1 MQNLTAKQLQR
12 IEKKKKKMAALLEIT
27 KLNDKDREAKIL
39 ALKKASAEADHS
51 DTDSSEISTEES
63 SKRKR
68 PCNEDLKETYS
79 EISIKT
85 ENADDTYT
93 STEESDSLANKKP
106 RLSGDEYL
114 KLKQELRERKKKLK
128 TIPRFHLKAAGKSAS
143 LSINVKSEDRIP
155 IFLSDV
161 QHLLLYSL
169 HGHHSPYMP
178 TRWCQLE
185 KYNRVTHTVALVVEG
200 LSLYHF
206 IAYESMFSHITSKLE
221 HRVEVVTPTAYGGSV
236 IEDLA
241 AVPITG
247 IQSDKLIKQYGSL
260 ETALQNTGDVIKILR
275 AVFPIHPSALTNTEN
290 LSNKS
295 ELPYTDKFSRTQLL
309 LSLCQMVEENY
320 PVPLKGELAKR
331 YENYI
336 MTKDVYVEATAKS
349 PMLGLDCEMCR
360 TTTGELELTR
370 ISLVDESMNVIY
382 DSLVKPHN
390 PITDYLTRFSGIT
403 KEMLED
409 VTTSL
414 SDVQQTLRKLIP
426 ADAILIGQS
435 LNSDLHTLK
444 MMHPY
449 IIDTSVI
456 FNITGDRYRKTK
468 LQTLVR
474 EFLGEK
480 IQESKSGHCSTE
492 DSMASMK
499 LVQLKLAN
507 SVDYG
512 DAVLLGRCD
521 MEILKMEV
529 GKRKTDYRSLKSEL
543 RKYATSIFKHVT
555 KDQKT
560 AAIVGNEKVMN
571 EYSKYLTSSINIM
584 DDENFDKDDHVR
596 LVVTDNDKQAVNR
609 AAQIAMEHAFTLC
622 HVRIEENKLEN
633 EKIEKTFRAINK
645 WVHKLWQHV
654 ALNGLVCV
662 IFGGENNA
670 ANGACFLNLKR
681 EISEDCAI
689 HI

>member
-27 KLNDKDREAKIL
+27 KLNDKDKAKML
-39 ALKKASAEADHS
+39 ALKKTVKADLPN
-51 DTDSSEISTEES
+51 DTDSSEVSIEES

-68 PCNEDLKETYS
+68 PCDKDLKETYS
-79 EISIKT
+79 EISTKT
-85 ENADDTYT
+85 ENAEDIYI

-106 RLSGDEYL
+106 RLSRDEYL

-128 TIPRFHLKAAGKSAS
+128 IIPRLYLKPAGKSAS
-143 LSINVKSEDRIP
+143 LSINVKSEDRVP

-185 KYNRVTHTVALVVEG
+185 KFNRVTHTVALVVEG

-206 IAYESMFSHITSKLE
+206 MAYESMFSHITSKLE

-241 AVPITG
+241 AVPMTG
-247 IQSDKLIKQYGSL
+247 LQCDKLIKEYGSL
-260 ETALQNTGDVIKILR
+260 EAALQTTGDVIKILR
-275 AVFPIHPSALTNTEN
+275 VVFPINSSTLTDNENVTKESEVPS
-290 LSNKS
+290 
-295 ELPYTDKFSRTQLL
+295 TDKFPRTQLL

-331 YENYI
+331 YGNYI
-336 MTKDVYVEATAKS
+336 MTKDVYVEASAKS
-349 PMLGLDCEMCR
+349 PMIGLDCEMCR
-360 TTTGELELTR
+360 TTSGELELTR

-382 DSLVKPHN
+382 DGLVKPEN
-390 PITDYLTRFSGIT
+390 PIIDYLTRYSGIT
-403 KEMLED
+403 KEMLEG

-414 SDVQQTLRKLIP
+414 SDVQQTLRKLLP
-426 ADAILIGQS
+426 ADAILVGQS
-435 LNSDLHTLK
+435 LNFDLHTLK

-468 LQTLVR
+468 LQTLAR

-480 IQESKSGHCSTE
+480 IQESNSGHCSTE
-492 DSMASMK
+492 DSSASMK

-521 MEILKMEV
+521 MNVLKMKAE
-529 GKRKTDYRSLKSEL
+529 KRKSDYKLMTHEMRN
-543 RKYATSIFKHVT
+543 YATSIFKHAT
-555 KDQKT
+555 KNQKT
-560 AAIVGNEKVMN
+560 AAIVGSEKVMN

-596 LVVTDNDKQAVNR
+596 LVVTENDKQTVTR
-609 AAQIAMEHAFTLC
+609 ASQIAMEHAFTLC
-622 HVRIEENKLEN
+622 HVRIEENKLQN
-633 EKIEKTFRAINK
+633 EEIEKTFRTINK
-645 WVHKLWQHV
+645 WVHKLWRHV

-662 IFGGENNA
+662 IFGGENDA

-681 EISEDCAI
+681 EVSEDCAI
-689 HI
+689 CT